1 MDSKKIKFAFAVNK
15 SDDFESGNFCDADK
29 FRIYELVNKDLVY
42 INAIVNKYKLTAPE
56 QTEGSEENGNAV
68 IDLLHNHD
76 INVLVSSIYGKNIQ
90 MVNSHFIPV
99 IVSTETPD
107 EVITALKKHIKWIK
121 DELKNRPAEFRLFT
135 IRKGILKTA
144 VKRTGQNPEQINY

>member
-1 MDSKKIKFAFAVNK
+1 MDSKKIRFAFAVNK

-29 FRIYELVNKDLVY
+29 FSIYELVNKDLVY
-42 INAIVNKYKLTAPE
+42 INAIVNKHKLTARE
-56 QTEGSEENGNAV
+56 QTEGSEDNANTI
-68 IDLLHNHD
+68 IDLLHNQD

-99 IVSTETPD
+99 IVSSETPD

-121 DELKNRPAEFRLFT
+121 DELKNRPADFKLFT
-135 IRKGILKTA
+135 IRKGILKT
-144 VKRTGQNPEQINY
+144 VIKRTGQHRQE